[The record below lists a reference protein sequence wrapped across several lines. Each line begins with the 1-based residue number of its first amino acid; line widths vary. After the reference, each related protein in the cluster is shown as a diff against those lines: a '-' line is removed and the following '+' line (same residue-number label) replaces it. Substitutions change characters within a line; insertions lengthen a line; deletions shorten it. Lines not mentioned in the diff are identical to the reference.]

1 MSKLYIKQKV
11 FSLGEK
17 FTVKDRFQQDKYF
30 IEGSF
35 MSIPKVFTIKD
46 VKGKPIGKITK
57 KIFSFLPKFFVEVD
71 GKEVLTISKSLTL
84 FKTHYQIDMAGLEV
98 HGDWWDKIFK
108 VTKESKVVAEVD
120 KKWFTW
126 GDTFEVAIHEA
137 ELEHIIIALV
147 IAIDFVKQEEVA
159 AVSSG
164 ATT

>member
-1 MSKLYIKQKV
+1 MSPSKINILYRV
-11 FSLGEK
+11 VSY
-17 FTVKDRFQQDKYF
+17 R
-30 IEGSF
+30 S
-35 MSIPKVFTIKD
+35 P
-46 VKGKPIGKITK
+46 

-71 GKEVLTISKSLTL
+71 GKEVLTISKSLTF
-84 FKTHYQIDMAGLEV
+84 FKARYQIDMAGLEV
-98 HGDWWDKIFK
+98 RGDWWDKKFE
-108 VTKESKVVAEVD
+108 VTRNGKVVAAVD
-120 KKWFTW
+120 EKWFTW